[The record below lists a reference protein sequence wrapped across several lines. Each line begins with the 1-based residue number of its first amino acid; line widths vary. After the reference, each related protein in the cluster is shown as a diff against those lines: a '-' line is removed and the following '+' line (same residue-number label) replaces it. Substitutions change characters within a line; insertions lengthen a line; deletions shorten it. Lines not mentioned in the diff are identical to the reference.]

1 MSRTGV
7 VAALLACALAGPAGA
22 IAQTT
27 APPEGWVVLPVDE
40 YRALRDKAQPP
51 PPVPPGPPVEA
62 TLTRVDYDLHIDG
75 DTVAGRAVLTID
87 VLRDGWTKVQI
98 PAGLMVRD
106 AQLDGRP
113 VSLVGGPPPHV
124 LLDRAGRSLLTLEV
138 SLPLT
143 TAAGTES
150 IALPAASAPMSRAQ
164 LVVSR
169 AGVELS
175 TNGGF
180 VAERTESA
188 NDSRF
193 TVFGRPNQAM
203 TLTWRRKTDD
213 RRAELP
219 LRFRARVTELAAF
232 GEDSCQITAA
242 VRVDVLQGLA
252 REVALAL
259 PQGMTVNQVNGPTVG
274 DWQVAAG
281 TLRIGL
287 LDAVGSEVSFVV
299 SADAR
304 VPREGIVTVPII
316 RVPEAERETGGIAVD
331 VVGAGE
337 IGGRQARGLEP
348 ADPSELG
355 EPAASRQS
363 PSMLAFRHAPLAGGQ
378 PRALAVTIVRYTP
391 QAVLVANVEQARYR
405 ALVSEDGRLLVEAR
419 YAVRNNQRSFLKV
432 ALPPRAAV
440 WSAEV
445 SGRPIRPGAVEH
457 EAVLLPLEKGR
468 AGEEAPLFAVSIVY
482 LQTVEAWSD
491 RGRMPLDLPAIDL
504 PVSRTAI
511 ELHYSPRFRIEPQPG
526 AFRVAPDPGPLADL
540 VIGGTASTLPSPPPP
555 PPAAPVKDA
564 DAAAAGLQALASQF
578 RDQSGGRTVVGA
590 LPVHVNFPG
599 FGPALFLVSELT
611 AEGAT
616 PSVDLLFRRSAK

>member
-1 MSRTGV
+1 MSRMGV
-7 VAALLACALAGPAGA
+7 VAAWLVCSLTGPAGA
-22 IAQTT
+22 MAQTT

-51 PPVPPGPPVEA
+51 PPPPLVPPVEA
-62 TLTRVDYDLHIDG
+62 TLTRVDYDLHIEG
-75 DTVAGRAVLTID
+75 ETVAGRAVLTID

-124 LLDRAGRSLLTLEV
+124 LLDRAGRSLLTLEI
-138 SLPLT
+138 SLPL
-143 TAAGTES
+143 AMSAGTES
-150 IALPAASAPMSRAQ
+150 ITLPAASAPMSRAQ
-164 LVVSR
+164 IVVPR
-169 AGVELS
+169 AGVDLT
-175 TNGGF
+175 TNGGC
-180 VAERTESA
+180 VAERAETA
-188 NDSRF
+188 NVSRF
-193 TVFGRPNQAM
+193 TAFGRPNQAL
-203 TLTWRRKTDD
+203 TLTWRRKVDD

-219 LRFRARVTELAAF
+219 LRYRARITELAGF

-242 VRVDVLQGLA
+242 VRIEVLQGLA
-252 REVALAL
+252 REIVLAL
-259 PQGMTVNQVNGPTVG
+259 PPGITVNQVNGPTVG
-274 DWQVAAG
+274 DWQTTAG
-281 TLRIGL
+281 TLRVGL
-287 LDAVGSEVSFVV
+287 LDAVGTEVSFVV

-304 VPREGIVTVPII
+304 VAREGAVNVPII
-316 RVPEAERETGGIAVD
+316 RAPAAERETGGVAVD

-337 IGGRQARGLEP
+337 VAGRQVRGLEP
-348 ADPSELG
+348 TDPSDLG

-363 PSMLAFRHAPLAGGQ
+363 PSMLAFRHSPLAGGA

-391 QAVLVANVEQARYR
+391 QAVLVANVEEARYR
-405 ALVSEDGRLLVEAR
+405 VLVAEDGRLLVEAR

-432 ALPPRAAV
+432 ALPAGAAV

-457 EAVLLPLEKGR
+457 DAVLLPLEKGR

-482 LQTVEAWSD
+482 LQAIDAWPD
-491 RGRMPLDLPAIDL
+491 RGRMQLDLPALDL

-526 AFRVAPDPGPLADL
+526 AFRVAADPGPIADAP
-540 VIGGTASTLPSPPPP
+540 IGARAT
-555 PPAAPVKDA
+555 PPASPAASLKDA
-564 DAAAAGLQALASQF
+564 DAAAAGLQALASQY

-590 LPVHVNFPG
+590 LPVHVTFPA
-599 FGPALFLVSELT
+599 FGPSLFLASELT